1 MHGERH
7 LPDERRYT
15 IRFDPDFHKR
25 LKIAVADRDIR
36 SIQEAVVQ
44 SLEQWLD
51 RDATGSDTG
60 PKRTGLPKV
69 PSKDRQIV
77 DALLRILESGDKTS
91 ITAVRSCLALA
102 EEHIKPRSKR

>member
-1 MHGERH
+1 MA
-7 LPDERRYT
+7 DERRYT

-25 LKIAVADRDIR
+25 LKIAVADREIR

-51 RDATGSDTG
+51 RDANLSDTR
-60 PKRTGLPKV
+60 PKRTGLTKV
-69 PSKDRQIV
+69 PSKDHQIV
-77 DALLRILESGDKTS
+77 DALLRILESGDKTA